1 MEFDYGYE
9 YYFPDAVEGAAEG
22 LFVCAAGIITGILM
36 ILWLIAMAFC
46 IVSYVLNAVGL
57 YRIAKRR
64 GIHHAWL
71 AWVPIGVCWLLGSIS
86 DHYQYFAKQKQTSR
100 RKILLILCL
109 ILAAVSIVFSV
120 GAVVLGVSAGTVG
133 GSVMAVAL
141 MVISYLAMTGLAI
154 AVTVFCYIAYYDLF
168 RSCKP
173 KNDVLFLVL
182 GILVN
187 VTLPFFVFACSNSDE
202 GMPPRRVQQPP
213 VQFPYEPELPAEEE
227 VPAEEEAAVEEAP
240 FAEEEIPVV
249 EGEIVEDPE

>member
-1 MEFDYGYE
+1 MEFDYGFE
-9 YYFPDAVEGAAEG
+9 YAFPDQMEGVVEGA
-22 LFVCAAGIITGILM
+22 FVGVAGILTGIFM
-36 ILWLIAMAFC
+36 ILWLIAMAFG
-46 IVSYVLNAVGL
+46 IISYVLNAVGL

-71 AWVPIGVCWLLGSIS
+71 AWVPVGTCWLLGSIS

-109 ILAAVSIVFSV
+109 ILVAVSLVFSV
-120 GAVVLGVSAGTVG
+120 GAVALGISAGNRN
-133 GSVMAVAL
+133 GSVLSVAL
-141 MVISYLAMTGLAI
+141 MVISYLAMMGLAI

-182 GILVN
+182 SILVN

-202 GMPPRRVQQPP
+202 GMPPRRAPQQPP
-213 VQFPYEPELPAEEE
+213 AQIPYGTELPAEEE
-227 VPAEEEAAVEEAP
+227 APAEEAP